1 MFNVLIVDDEVEII
15 ELMEVYLL
23 NDGYKVFK
31 ATNGLDALNI
41 INKEKIHLVILDIML
56 PEMNGLQ
63 VCMKIRKEYNIPIIM
78 VSAKGQEMDKIQGLS
93 TGADDYIVKPFSTME
108 LLARVKAQ
116 IRRYIYLNE
125 NNKQIDNKDIIEIK
139 GITIN
144 KRNHKVHL
152 FGTELKLTPT
162 EYKILLLLSSNSG
175 KVFSAEEIF
184 KEIWREKYFEGNNTV
199 MAHIWRLREK
209 LEDNPKEA
217 KIVETVWGVGYKIE
231 E

>member
-23 NDGYKVFK
+23 NDGYNVFK

-41 INKEKIHLVILDIML
+41 INEEKIHLVILDIMM
-56 PEMNGLQ
+56 PGMNGLQ

-108 LLARVKAQ
+108 LIARVKAQ
-116 IRRYIYLNE
+116 IRRYVYLNE
-125 NNKQIDNKDIIEIK
+125 KYKQLDNKDVIEIK

-162 EYKILLLLSSNSG
+162 EYKILLLLASNSG
-175 KVFSAEEIF
+175 KVFSAEDIF
-184 KEIWREKYFEGNNTV
+184 RAIWKEKYFEGNNTV

-209 LEDNPKEA
+209 LEDIPKEP